1 MCGITNHIVKVIFAH
16 YILPTSRELQSQI
29 PILWI
34 YNCPKQLHLAL
45 QIQRSTKMS
54 LTKMLDENLN
64 AKNYMVAI
72 TFSLVNI
79 SGKENSK
86 KLHIFNGNHSH

>member
-1 MCGITNHIVKVIFAH
+1 
-16 YILPTSRELQSQI
+16 
-29 PILWI
+29 
-34 YNCPKQLHLAL
+34 
-45 QIQRSTKMS
+45 MS